1 MSIPARLKTTNSAE
15 TVGFEPTEGFNTLT
29 VLAGPRTRP
38 DYATSP
44 STCCTATN
52 DTGQGRS
59 RETTGRHGA
68 TGRRGAIRPPAALG
82 G

>member
-1 MSIPARLKTTNSAE
+1 MSDIPGYIPVAE

-44 STCCTATN
+44 ITEH
-52 DTGQGRS
+52 Q
-59 RETTGRHGA
+59 TTGTLPGQAKRGHEA
-68 TGRRGAIRPPAALG
+68 HDDPVIERSGRYAS
-82 G
+82 